1 MKLQTS
7 IKPRKDGNVLATGEN
22 GKTYA
27 FQPDENGDLV
37 CDVDHEPTIALLL
50 RTEFFTPVDD
60 GDFAAAIE
68 LTAEVPG
75 PDEIDDPDDE
85 SDPDALPVEA
95 NTPPAPVRRKPGPK
109 PKAK

>member
-7 IKPRKDGNVLATGEN
+7 IKPRKDGRVLATGAN
-22 GKTYA
+22 GKTYIFA
-27 FQPDENGDLV
+27 SDDNGDLV
-37 CDVDHEPTIALLL
+37 GDVEHEPTIAMLL
-50 RTEFFTPVDD
+50 RTELFTPVDD

-68 LTAEVPG
+68 LTAEVPD
-75 PDEIDDPDDE
+75 PDELDPDDE